1 MSHFDYAQCDNSFML
16 TKLNS
21 VAVIG
26 LKPQLVEAEVDV
38 GSGEPKFHIVGLGDT
53 AIQEARLRV
62 KLAIKN
68 CHFDYPYLRKIVI
81 NLAPADLKK
90 EGPAYDLAM
99 AVGIILNT
107 LGKFFNLKDAI
118 FIGELSLE
126 GNLRHTNGILPAV
139 IFAKEQGFK
148 KVYLPWINAQEASLI
163 DGVEIYPVRNLNEMI
178 DHLLGKNL
186 IEPYQNNGELNFA
199 EQEFEVD
206 MAYIAGQELAK
217 RALEI
222 AASGGHNVLM
232 SGPPGSG
239 KTLLAKAMSS
249 ILPKMTYE
257 EILEVTKIYSV
268 AGLLAY
274 NYPLISQR
282 PFRSP
287 HHTASGISLI
297 GGGRMPKPGE
307 ISLAHRGVLFL
318 DEFSEFPRQVL
329 ENLRQPLE
337 DGVITVSRVMGSL
350 TYPARFILVAAQN
363 PCACGFATDPERQ
376 CTCSPGQIIKYQQKI
391 SGPIIDRI
399 DLQIEVPRLK
409 YEQLTAEKVAESSAE
424 IRERV
429 QKAREIQEKRF
440 NDLPFVYNSEM
451 RPQEIKEFCP
461 IDSESSEL
469 LKNAVNQF
477 HLSGRAYHRILKLA
491 LTIADLEQS
500 AKIKISHLA
509 EALQYRFNK

>member
-1 MSHFDYAQCDNSFML
+1 ML

-26 LKPQLVEAEVDV
+26 LKPQLVEVEVDV
-38 GSGEPKFHIVGLGDT
+38 GSGEIKFHIVGLGDT

-68 CHFDYPYLRKIVI
+68 SSFDYPYLKKIVI

-99 AVGIILNT
+99 AIGIILDT
-107 LGKFFNLKDAI
+107 LELSLALKDCL

-139 IFAKEQGFK
+139 IFAKEQGLK
-148 KVYLPWINAQEASLI
+148 KIFLPWIDAQEASLI
-163 DGVEIYPVRNLNEMI
+163 EGVDIYPVRNLNEVMNHI
-178 DHLLGKNL
+178 LGRELIAPYVKTQDYNL
-186 IEPYQNNGELNFA
+186 DP
-199 EQEFEVD
+199 QEFEVD
-206 MAYIAGQELAK
+206 MAYIVGQDLAK

-239 KTLLAKAMSS
+239 KTLLAKAMAS
-249 ILPKMTYE
+249 ILPKMTFA

-268 AGLLAY
+268 AGLLPL
-274 NYPLISQR
+274 NYPLITQR

-287 HHTASGISLI
+287 HHSASAISLI
-297 GGGRMPKPGE
+297 GGGRIPKPGE

-318 DEFSEFPRQVL
+318 DEFTEFPRQVM

-337 DGVITVSRVMGSL
+337 DGLVNISRVMGTL
-350 TYPARFILVAAQN
+350 AYPARFILVAAQN
-363 PCACGFATDPERQ
+363 PCPCGFSTDPERQ
-376 CTCSPGQIIKYQQKI
+376 CVCSPGQVLRYQQKI

-399 DLQIEVPRLK
+399 DMQIEVPRLK
-409 YEQLTAEKVAESSAE
+409 YEQLTTTKVSEGSDI
-424 IRERV
+424 IRQRV
-429 QKAREIQEKRF
+429 QKAREIQEDRF
-440 NDLPFVYNSEM
+440 KELPIIYNSEM
-451 RPQEIKEFCP
+451 RPQEIKVFCQ
-461 IDSESSEL
+461 IDTESSEI
-469 LKNAVNQF
+469 LKAAVNQF

-491 LTIADLEQS
+491 RTIADLEQS
-500 AKIKISHLA
+500 DKIKVGHLA
-509 EALQYRFNK
+509 EALQYRFNR

>member
-1 MSHFDYAQCDNSFML
+1 ML

-26 LKPQLVEAEVDV
+26 LKPQLVEVEVDV
-38 GSGEPKFHIVGLGDT
+38 GSGEIKFHIVGLGDT

-68 CHFDYPYLRKIVI
+68 SSFDYPYLKKIVI

-99 AVGIILNT
+99 AVGIILDT
-107 LGKFFNLKDAI
+107 LELNFDLKDCL

-126 GNLRHTNGILPAV
+126 GILRHTNGILPAV

-148 KVYLPWINAQEASLI
+148 KVFLPWIDAQEASLI
-163 DGVEIYPVRNLNEMI
+163 DGVEIYPVRNLNEIM
-178 DHLLGKNL
+178 DHLLGKNIIAPYVKTQEYNL
-186 IEPYQNNGELNFA
+186 EP
-199 EQEFEVD
+199 QEFEVD
-206 MAYIAGQELAK
+206 MAYITGQDLAK

-239 KTLLAKAMSS
+239 KTLLAKAMAS
-249 ILPKMTYE
+249 ILPKMTFE

-268 AGLLAY
+268 AGLLPL
-274 NYPLISQR
+274 NYPLITQR

-287 HHTASGISLI
+287 HHSASAISLI
-297 GGGRMPKPGE
+297 GGGRIPKPGE

-318 DEFSEFPRQVL
+318 DEFTEFPRQVM

-337 DGVITVSRVMGSL
+337 DGVINISRVMGTL
-350 TYPARFILVAAQN
+350 AYPARFILVAAQN
-363 PCACGFATDPERQ
+363 PCPCGFATDPERQ
-376 CTCSPGQIIKYQQKI
+376 CTCSPGQVIKYQQKI

-399 DLQIEVPRLK
+399 DMQIEVPRLK
-409 YEQLTAEKVAESSAE
+409 YEQLTATKVAEGSDI
-424 IRERV
+424 IRQRV
-429 QKAREIQEKRF
+429 QLAREIQEQRF
-440 NDLPFVYNSEM
+440 KDLPIIYNSEM
-451 RPQEIKEFCP
+451 RPQEIKGFCQ
-461 IDSESSEL
+461 IDSASAEI
-469 LKNAVNQF
+469 LKAAVNQF
-477 HLSGRAYHRILKLA
+477 HLSGRAYHRILKLGR
-491 LTIADLEQS
+491 TIADLEPS
-500 AKIKISHLA
+500 VNIKVSHLA
-509 EALQYRFNK
+509 EALQYRFNR

>member
-1 MSHFDYAQCDNSFML
+1 ML

-26 LKPQLVEAEVDV
+26 LNPQLVETEVDV
-38 GSGEPKFHIVGLGDT
+38 SFGKPDFFIVGLGDA
-53 AIQEARLRV
+53 AIQEARQRI

-68 CHFDYPYLRKIVI
+68 CDFFYPYSQRVVI

-90 EGPAYDLAM
+90 EGPSYDLAM
-99 AVGIILNT
+99 AVGLILDT
-107 LGKFFNLKDAI
+107 LGLTLNLNDSL

-139 IFAKEQGFK
+139 IFAKEKGFK
-148 KVYLPWINAQEASLI
+148 KVFLPWINAQEASLI
-163 DGVEIYPVRNLNEMI
+163 DEVEIYPVRNLNEIM
-178 DHLLGKNL
+178 DHLLGHNL
-186 IEPYQNNGELNFA
+186 IARYLKKQEYNLEPQD
-199 EQEFEVD
+199 FEVD

-249 ILPKMTYE
+249 ILPKMNFE
-257 EILEVTKIYSV
+257 EILDVTKIYSV
-268 AGLLAY
+268 AGLLSP
-274 NYPLISQR
+274 NYPLITRR
-282 PFRSP
+282 PFRAP
-287 HHTASGISLI
+287 HHSASAMSLI

-337 DGVITVSRVMGSL
+337 DGIVNISRVMGTLS
-350 TYPARFILVAAQN
+350 YPARFILVAAQN
-363 PCACGFATDPERQ
+363 PCPCGFASDPEHA
-376 CTCSPGQIIKYQQKI
+376 CTCSPGQIIRYQQKI

-399 DLQIEVPRLK
+399 DMQIEVPRLK
-409 YEQLTAEKVAESSAE
+409 FEQLTTQKVAESSEE
-424 IRERV
+424 IRLRVER
-429 QKAREIQEKRF
+429 ARQFQQERF
-440 NDLPFVYNSEM
+440 KNLPFLYNSEM
-451 RPQEIKEFCP
+451 RPQEIKEFCQ
-461 IDSESSEL
+461 IDTESAEV
-469 LKNAVNQF
+469 LKAAVNQF

-491 LTIADLEQS
+491 RTIADLEQS
-500 AKIKISHLA
+500 AIIKIGHLA
-509 EALQYRFNK
+509 EALQYRFNR

>member
-1 MSHFDYAQCDNSFML
+1 ML
-16 TKLNS
+16 TKLKS

-26 LKPQLVEAEVDV
+26 LKPQLVEVEVDV
-38 GSGEPKFHIVGLGDT
+38 GSGDIKFFIVGLGDT

-68 CHFDYPYLRKIVI
+68 SNFAYPYLKKIVI

-107 LGKFFNLKDAI
+107 MELSYDFKDSL

-148 KVYLPWINAQEASLI
+148 KIFLPWIDAQEASLI
-163 DGVEIYPVRNLNEMI
+163 DGVDIYPVRNLNELMNHI
-178 DHLLGKNL
+178 LNRELIVPYVKTQDYNL
-186 IEPYQNNGELNFA
+186 DP
-199 EQEFEVD
+199 QEFDVD
-206 MAYIAGQELAK
+206 MAYIVGQDLAK

-268 AGLLAY
+268 AGLLPL
-274 NYPLISQR
+274 NYPLITQR

-287 HHTASGISLI
+287 HHSASAISLI
-297 GGGRMPKPGE
+297 GGGRIPKPGE

-318 DEFSEFPRQVL
+318 DEFTEFPRQVM

-337 DGVITVSRVMGSL
+337 DGLVNISRVMGTL
-350 TYPARFILVAAQN
+350 AYPARFILVAAQN
-363 PCACGFATDPERQ
+363 PCPCGFATDPERQ
-376 CTCSPGQIIKYQQKI
+376 CTCSSGQIIKYQQKI

-399 DLQIEVPRLK
+399 DMQIEVPRLK
-409 YEQLTAEKVAESSAE
+409 YEQLTTTRVSECSDI
-424 IRERV
+424 IRQRV
-429 QKAREIQEKRF
+429 QKAREIQEDRF
-440 NDLPFVYNSEM
+440 KALPIIYNSEM
-451 RPQEIKEFCP
+451 RPQEIKTFCQ
-461 IDSESSEL
+461 IDTESAEI
-469 LKNAVNQF
+469 LKAAVNQF

-491 LTIADLEQS
+491 RTIADLEQS
-500 AKIKISHLA
+500 DMIKIGHLA
-509 EALQYRFNK
+509 EALQYRFNR

>member
-1 MSHFDYAQCDNSFML
+1 ML

-26 LKPQLVEAEVDV
+26 LKPQLVEVEVDV
-38 GSGEPKFHIVGLGDT
+38 GSGEIKFHIVGLGDT

-68 CHFDYPYLRKIVI
+68 SSFDFPYLKKIVI

-99 AVGIILNT
+99 AIGIILDT
-107 LGKFFNLKDAI
+107 LGISFNLKDCL

-126 GNLRHTNGILPAV
+126 GILRHTNGILPAV
-139 IFAKEQGFK
+139 IFAKEQGLK
-148 KVYLPWINAQEASLI
+148 KVFLPWIDAQEASLI
-163 DGVEIYPVRNLNEMI
+163 DGIEIYPVRNLDEVMNHI
-178 DHLLGKNL
+178 LGREL
-186 IEPYQNNGELNFA
+186 IAPYVKTQDYDLDP
-199 EQEFEVD
+199 QEFEVD
-206 MAYIAGQELAK
+206 MAFITGQDLAK

-249 ILPKMTYE
+249 ILPEMTFE

-268 AGLLAY
+268 AGLLPL
-274 NYPLISQR
+274 NHPLITQR

-287 HHTASGISLI
+287 HHSASAISLI
-297 GGGRMPKPGE
+297 GGGRIPKPGE
-307 ISLAHRGVLFL
+307 ISLSHRGVLFL
-318 DEFSEFPRQVL
+318 DEFTEFPRQVM

-337 DGVITVSRVMGSL
+337 DGVINISRVMSTL
-350 TYPARFILVAAQN
+350 AYPARFILVAAQN
-363 PCACGFATDPERQ
+363 PCPCGFSSDPEQQ
-376 CTCSPGQIIKYQQKI
+376 CTCSPGQVIRYQQKI

-399 DLQIEVPRLK
+399 DMQIEVPRLK
-409 YEQLTAEKVAESSAE
+409 FEQLTTSKVAEGSDN

-429 QKAREIQEKRF
+429 QKARAIQEERF
-440 NDLPFVYNSEM
+440 KELPIIYNSEM
-451 RPQEIKEFCP
+451 RPQEIKEFCQ
-461 IDSESSEL
+461 IDTESVEL
-469 LKNAVNQF
+469 LKSAVNQF

-491 LTIADLEQS
+491 RTIADLEQS
-500 AKIKISHLA
+500 NFIKIGHLA
-509 EALQYRFNK
+509 EALQYRFNR